1 MSSLEVR
8 EVEWVMSRTES
19 LADYLRDQ
27 GRRRL
32 DRVESRDGGRNARS
46 ALALLDAAAYTR
58 SLKEDDPFVAV
69 LVEAGC
75 FGPYGA
81 GGFDPPD
88 RVARVIRF
96 WESGEPWQLLM
107 AIRFA
112 LQGALT

>member
-1 MSSLEVR
+1 
-8 EVEWVMSRTES
+8 MSRTES
-19 LADYLRDQ
+19 LADYLRAQ
-27 GRRRL
+27 GRRKL
-32 DRVESRDGGRNARS
+32 DRVEVRDGGRNARS

-58 SLKEDDPFVAV
+58 LLKDDDPFVTV

-75 FGPYGA
+75 FGA
-81 GGFDPPD
+81 GGTGEFTPTD